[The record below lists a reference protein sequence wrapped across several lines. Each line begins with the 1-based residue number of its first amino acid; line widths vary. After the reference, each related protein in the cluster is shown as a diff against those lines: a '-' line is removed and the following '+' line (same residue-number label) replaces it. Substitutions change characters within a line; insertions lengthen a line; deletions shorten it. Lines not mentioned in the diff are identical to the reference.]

1 MDYIS
6 EEFILQN
13 IALIIFSM
21 FILVA
26 MVNEYFNR
34 QKDIDEITKFKLKK
48 LYKFAYTHFFNRNKK
63 LALQYIKDVH
73 KKNLVNEKYD
83 LIRGF

>member
-13 IALIIFSM
+13 LVLIVFG
-21 FILVA
+21 ILFLVC
-26 MVNEYFNR
+26 MLGELFQR
-34 QKDIDEITKFKLKK
+34 KEEIDEFTKYKIKK
-48 LYKFAYTHFFNRNKK
+48 IYKFAYTNFFNRNKK
-63 LALQYIKDVH
+63 LAVAYVKDVY